1 MKSHEFV
8 ANRLDARAMSVDILR
23 EALWE
28 AALLKDGR
36 VMLGQGPPTSAHM
49 AQTTQEP
56 WGLET
61 KQTHLDE
68 EVDIGVPLE

>member
-8 ANRLDARAMSVDILR
+8 SNRLDARAMSADILR

-28 AALLKDGR
+28 AVLLKDGR
-36 VMLGQGPPTSAHM
+36 VMVGQGPATSEHM
-49 AQTTQEP
+49 AQTTQEQ

-61 KQTHLDE
+61 KQTHLR
-68 EVDIGVPLE
+68 

>member
-1 MKSHEFV
+1 M

-28 AALLKDGR
+28 AALLKDGQ

-68 EVDIGVPLE
+68 EVDIGVTSSGLKK